1 MGSRVLTAENLNLE
15 FHRDRLIWKALVH
28 YGLHHRDSAKALGI
42 TEKGLQLINV
52 RQTEIASVC
61 KTAIEMNKTS
71 RLVTTLKAEA
81 FGIKSVAY
89 KTPNN
94 LWVTKV
100 LESKPISKSFH
111 YNDSN
116 FDGNETR
123 RK

>member
-1 MGSRVLTAENLNLE
+1 MEKRTIYL
-15 FHRDRLIWKALVH
+15 HRIEYRYK
-28 YGLHHRDSAKALGI
+28 
-42 TEKGLQLINV
+42 KGKGFNV
-52 RQTEIASVC
+52 RQTQIASVC

-71 RLVTTLKAEA
+71 RVVVALKAEA

-100 LESKPISKSFH
+100 LDSKPISQSFH
-111 YNDSN
+111 YNDAN
-116 FDGNETR
+116 FDDNDIK

>member
-1 MGSRVLTAENLNLE
+1 
-15 FHRDRLIWKALVH
+15 
-28 YGLHHRDSAKALGI
+28 
-42 TEKGLQLINV
+42 
-52 RQTEIASVC
+52 
-61 KTAIEMNKTS
+61 MNKTS
-71 RLVTTLKAEA
+71 RVVTALKGEA

-100 LESKPISKSFH
+100 LESKPISESFH

-116 FDGNETR
+116 FDDNDIK

>member
-1 MGSRVLTAENLNLE
+1 
-15 FHRDRLIWKALVH
+15 
-28 YGLHHRDSAKALGI
+28 
-42 TEKGLQLINV
+42 
-52 RQTEIASVC
+52 
-61 KTAIEMNKTS
+61 MNTTS

-100 LESKPISKSFH
+100 LESKPISQSFH

-116 FDGNETR
+116 FDGNET
-123 RK
+123 KSK

>member
-1 MGSRVLTAENLNLE
+1 MEKRTIYL
-15 FHRDRLIWKALVH
+15 HRIEYRYK
-28 YGLHHRDSAKALGI
+28 
-42 TEKGLQLINV
+42 KGKGFNV

>member
-1 MGSRVLTAENLNLE
+1 MEKRTIYL
-15 FHRDRLIWKALVH
+15 HRIEYRYK
-28 YGLHHRDSAKALGI
+28 
-42 TEKGLQLINV
+42 KGKGFNV
-52 RQTEIASVC
+52 RETEIASVC
-61 KTAIEMNKTS
+61 KTAIEMNATS
-71 RLVTTLKAEA
+71 RVVTTLKGQA

-100 LESKPISKSFH
+100 LESKPISESFH

-116 FDGNETR
+116 YSDNDIK